1 MVSSD
6 RCYGVKQ
13 SVHDTGR
20 NTMLSTTLPRIVS
33 VDGQKV
39 AAAWFSAG

>member
-13 SVHDTGR
+13 SSHDTGLNR
-20 NTMLSTTLPRIVS
+20 MPSIALPRIVS

-39 AAAWFSAG
+39 AAAWVSAG